1 MDPQGVA
8 AVTATTTL
16 IGALVA
22 ALTAAGTAIA
32 FFIKR
37 ADKKRETG
45 EALMLNNLKG
55 QIRDLKALSR
65 WKDQIIQLQQR
76 DGTAWREQLLR
87 NDIEP
92 APPEWTQWPAP
103 PVERDET

>member
-8 AVTATTTL
+8 ALTATTGL

-22 ALTAAGTAIA
+22 ALTALGGGIA
-32 FFIKR
+32 FLIRR

-92 APPEWTQWPAP
+92 EPPEWTEWPAA
-103 PVERDET
+103 PVEREDP

>member
-1 MDPQGVA
+1 MDPQEVA
-8 AVTATTTL
+8 AITASTAL
-16 IGALVA
+16 IGAVVGLLG
-22 ALTAAGTAIA
+22 ALGGGIA
-32 FFIKR
+32 FLIRR

-55 QIRDLKALSR
+55 QIRDLKALGR

-87 NDIEP
+87 HDIEP
-92 APPEWTQWPAP
+92 EPAEWSEWPAAP
-103 PVERDET
+103 AERDES